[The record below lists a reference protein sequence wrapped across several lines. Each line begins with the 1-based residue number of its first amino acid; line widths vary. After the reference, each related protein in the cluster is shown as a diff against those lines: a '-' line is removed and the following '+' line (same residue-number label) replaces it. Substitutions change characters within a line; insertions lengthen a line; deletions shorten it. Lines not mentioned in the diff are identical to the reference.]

1 MDKHSVDYELMTE
14 RLSAKKAYKYNDVKD
29 HLIKVAFDIVK
40 FKDCDDID
48 GLWQIQSADDGEIIV
63 ALYEE
68 APQLEV
74 KSSWSAIPDKTASYV
89 HLFYKNEP
97 ITKVAM
103 DSLGIKG
110 EETVAFVEALPKILA
125 ENESVRSA
133 MLSELSSEDS
143 SNLIKKYPELG

>member
-1 MDKHSVDYELMTE
+1 MDKHSVDYDLMTE
-14 RLSAKKAYKYNDVKD
+14 KLSAKKAFKYNDVKD
-29 HLIKVAFDIVK
+29 HLIKVAFDVVK
-40 FKDCDDID
+40 FKDSSDID

-68 APQLEV
+68 PAQLEV
-74 KSSWSAIPDKTASYV
+74 KSSWSALTDKTASYV

-103 DSLGIKG
+103 SSLGIQK
-110 EETVAFVEALPKILA
+110 EEMVGFVEALPKILA
-125 ENESVRSA
+125 ENVSVRSA
-133 MLSELSSEDS
+133 MLSELSTEDS